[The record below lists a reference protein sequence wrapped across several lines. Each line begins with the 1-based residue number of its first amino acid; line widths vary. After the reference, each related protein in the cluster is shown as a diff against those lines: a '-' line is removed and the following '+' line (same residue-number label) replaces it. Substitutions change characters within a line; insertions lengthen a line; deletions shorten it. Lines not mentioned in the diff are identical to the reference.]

1 MSISVVIIAYN
12 EEKHL
17 GRCLESVATVATEVI
32 VVDSYS
38 TDQTTAIAEKYGAKV
53 YQRKFDGY
61 IGQKNYANSLATG
74 DYIFSL
80 DADEALST
88 ELIQFLQDEKNYV
101 TYNVLSF
108 NRLNLYC
115 GKWMKYGGWYPDI
128 KVRMW
133 KRGLATWGGS
143 LPHEHVIFDATL
155 TPFHVSQNLL
165 HYTHQTPK
173 QHVLK
178 SIKYAQLASYQ
189 LAQKKYSYLFFKLAF
204 SGIFRFF
211 RNVIFKG
218 GIFNGWLGIVSEGI
232 TMIEINYKYWLA
244 LEKKINRS

>member
-17 GRCLESVATVATEVI
+17 ARCLESVATVATEII
-32 VVDSYS
+32 VVDSFS

-80 DADEALST
+80 DADEALSP
-88 ELIQFLQDEKNYV
+88 ELIQFLLDEQNYV

-108 NRLNLYC
+108 NRLNWYC
-115 GKWMKYGGWYPDI
+115 GKWMKYGGWYPDT

-133 KRGLATWGGS
+133 KRGLASWGGS
-143 LPHEHVIFDATL
+143 LPHEHVIYDASL
-155 TPFHVSQNLL
+155 VCKAVSHDIL
-165 HYTHQTPK
+165 HYAYETVT
-173 QHVLK
+173 QHIQK
-178 SIKYAQLASYQ
+178 SNKYALLASYQ
-189 LAQKKYSYLFFKLAF
+189 YLSKSYPDLFFKMAF
-204 SGIFRFF
+204 SGVFRFF
-211 RNVIFKG
+211 RNTIFKL
-218 GIFNGWLGIVSEGI
+218 GILDGWRGIVSAFI
-232 TMIEINYKYWLA
+232 TMIEINNKYWLA